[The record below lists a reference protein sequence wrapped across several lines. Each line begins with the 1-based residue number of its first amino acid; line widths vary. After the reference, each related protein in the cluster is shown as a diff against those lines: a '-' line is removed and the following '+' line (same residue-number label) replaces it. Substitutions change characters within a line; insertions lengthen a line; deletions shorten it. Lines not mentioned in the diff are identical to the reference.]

1 MKETRFTYEGVDEK
15 RMYNRDLRERHD
27 TQAVFQYPKEIK
39 QKDLGHNHSHEIIIN
54 ALLLLL
60 IIPYN

>member
-27 TQAVFQYPKEIK
+27 TQAVFHTFII
-39 QKDLGHNHSHEIIIN
+39 IIIN
-54 ALLLLL
+54 YTL
-60 IIPYN
+60 